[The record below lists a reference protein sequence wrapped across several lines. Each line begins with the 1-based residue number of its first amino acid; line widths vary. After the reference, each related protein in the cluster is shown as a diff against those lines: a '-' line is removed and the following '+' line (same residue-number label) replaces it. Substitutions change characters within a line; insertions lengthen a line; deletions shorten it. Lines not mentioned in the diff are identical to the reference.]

1 MNAPQT
7 TRNPG
12 DLDVDFGFSG
22 RAPFPPAMRS
32 GKSKLLGDRRILSAC
47 SDTVTPMITMAR
59 HLWTGDLD
67 VSYGPSGLVHIQLP
81 EGPAPNTANLV
92 ELLVLPDDS
101 ALVYG
106 ALRTMDKEKS
116 FVFRVLPNGELD
128 SAFGVDG
135 FCILDFGD
143 QSAIITALELLDDG
157 KIMACVISHR
167 TTAPAFHGSYLVRLD
182 NGVVDTTFGD
192 NGMGYV
198 EASNHPLR
206 HLAVSADGGY
216 LLAGRYDDLGKA
228 EFRQYHADGSPDLAF
243 GENGQVL
250 LPLPPGQ
257 AEILQVKVQTDGRI
271 VGVGMANVGFGN
283 HTLTTRLN
291 PDGSLDSTFNN
302 GEPKIMVFQ
311 GHETQSTGVDFL
323 PDGKIVTAGYTT
335 YPIDVILMRMEPN
348 GMMDM
353 SFGINGQV
361 ISDLGGQ
368 ETREGV
374 EVQDDGK
381 ILASGR
387 RITDLPFNHLFL
399 ARYLG

>member
-1 MNAPQT
+1 
-7 TRNPG
+7 
-12 DLDVDFGFSG
+12 
-22 RAPFPPAMRS
+22 
-32 GKSKLLGDRRILSAC
+32 
-47 SDTVTPMITMAR
+47 MITMAR